1 MKKESIKNRKK
12 CIRVTKSKKRDT
24 EKIDLIEEGNKISLI
39 KLLKAMQLLT
49 TVSNIKCHIIF

>member
-12 CIRVTKSKKRDT
+12 CIRVTKSNKRDT

-49 TVSNIKCHIIF
+49 TV